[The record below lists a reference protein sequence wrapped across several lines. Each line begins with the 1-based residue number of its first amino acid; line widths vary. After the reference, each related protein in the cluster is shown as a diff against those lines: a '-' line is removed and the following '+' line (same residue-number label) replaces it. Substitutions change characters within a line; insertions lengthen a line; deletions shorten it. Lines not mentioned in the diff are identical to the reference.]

1 MPERILSL
9 KMAIYRLMS
18 IWYLLGI
25 ILCAL
30 IHHLKKYLKTE
41 NILRIVHVLSSS
53 FHRWNSGKLS
63 NLSKVLQIISNKVRI
78 QIYFSLLQSHT
89 LSTSR
94 SCLLLFPS
102 IFTVLTI
109 DYKKTVCIL
118 FYEHKRE
125 DFASLLYKN
134 LWWPTFFRREFV
146 LSWLYNITRK

>member
-9 KMAIYRLMS
+9 KMAIYQLMS

-53 FHRWNSGKLS
+53 FYTWNSGKLS

-78 QIYFSLLQSHT
+78 QIYFSWLQSHT

-102 IFTVLTI
+102 TFTVLTI
-109 DYKKTVCIL
+109 DYKKNLYVFCFMSIKEKISLPFYIKIYDDLHSSEGNLSSVGCI
-118 FYEHKRE
+118 
-125 DFASLLYKN
+125 
-134 LWWPTFFRREFV
+134 
-146 LSWLYNITRK
+146 I